1 MSAIDAAITWRDV
14 KGIRARI
21 VHDYQA
27 VDVALIRGVVARQL
41 PKLITE
47 VRKALEADPPDD
59 PA

>member
-1 MSAIDAAITWRDV
+1 M

-21 VHDYQA
+21 VHDCQA

-47 VRKALEADPPDD
+47 VGKALEADSPDD
-59 PA
+59 PPA